1 MGKVRVGVIGI
12 GWFGEMHVITYQG
25 VINAQVTAICTRTQS
40 RLKEVAEKFGI
51 EKTYTDYNDMLAD
64 PDIDAVSICT
74 HAPDH
79 LEPMLAAIKSGKH
92 ILLEKPMAL
101 TVAEC
106 DKMMEAAKN
115 AKQNI
120 MVGHICRFETSYA
133 MAKQQIDEGRIGD
146 VLSIYARR
154 NINGAFA
161 VPHLEKLSS
170 VTGDAVH
177 DIDLMNWII
186 GKKVKSVYTM
196 ALNPR
201 KLPNYD
207 VGFVNLKYGE
217 DTVAVAESLWS
228 LPAKTPYAID
238 ARMEILGT
246 DGVIYINEAAS
257 PLVIDD
263 KNGRSIGDTVYWPSI
278 HGNVTGALHN
288 ELTYFIE
295 CIVEG
300 RKPDIITLEESRY
313 VIEVINAAEKS
324 AETGE
329 IVYL

>member
-1 MGKVRVGVIGI
+1 MSKVRVGVIGI
-12 GWFGEMHVITYQG
+12 GWFGEMHVITYKG
-25 VINAQVTAICTRTQS
+25 VLNAQVTAICTRTKS
-40 RLKEVAEKFGI
+40 RLSEVANKHGI
-51 EKTYTDYNDMLAD
+51 EKTYTDYNEMLAD

-106 DKMMEAAKN
+106 DKMMEAAKD

-120 MVGHICRFETSYA
+120 MVGHICRFENSYA
-133 MAKQQIDEGRIGD
+133 MAKQQIDEERIGK

-154 NINGAFA
+154 NINGEFA
-161 VPHLEKLSS
+161 VPHLDKVSS
-170 VTGDAVH
+170 MTGDAVH
-177 DIDLMNWII
+177 DIDLMNWMI
-186 GKKVKSVYTM
+186 GKPVKSVYTM

-201 KLPNYD
+201 KLPNFD
-207 VGFVNLKYGE
+207 VGFVNLKYG
-217 DTVAVAESLWS
+217 DDAVAVAESLWS
-228 LPAKTPYAID
+228 LPGATPYAID

-263 KNGRSIGDTVYWPSI
+263 KNGRSIGDTVYWPSV
-278 HGNVTGALHN
+278 HGNITGALHN

-295 CIVEG
+295 CIKDGV
-300 RKPDIITLEESRY
+300 KPDIITLEESRY
-313 VIEVINAAEKS
+313 VIEVINAAEESAKS
-324 AETGE
+324 GE
-329 IVYL
+329 VVYL